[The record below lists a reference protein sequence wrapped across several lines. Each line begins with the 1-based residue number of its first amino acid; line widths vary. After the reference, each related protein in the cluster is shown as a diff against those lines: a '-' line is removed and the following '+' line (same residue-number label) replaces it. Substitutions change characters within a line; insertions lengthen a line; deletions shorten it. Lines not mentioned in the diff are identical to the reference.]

1 MSKDNNLDNAVQE
14 FLDNGGEITRV
25 RYADKKMLDKSRR
38 KSYHLSKAHDDE
50 RSRSYLEREEK
61 KESQLIFSKSERMT
75 E

>member
-50 RSRSYLEREEK
+50 RSRSYREEK